1 MSYKNSL
8 FYKEPTFS
16 TTSFGRKK
24 TLDELEKDEK
34 FLEVSERFLQSVG
47 EKSDDVF
54 EYLRDSDFNLASGM
68 SRAMQSGKFTQQ
80 QKQDYAYLRREF
92 DNADLGSLKQ
102 FAGLVKDAGIDIISD
117 PTVIVASLAAPFT
130 GGTSL
135 AVRQGIASTGLK
147 AAKNFIGPQVPT
159 SVISGALKKEGK
171 QSVKK
176 AALVAGAEVGA
187 WMGLD
192 NHFRQTTELNTDLRK
207 LYSKPELV
215 GSVALGTLTGGLVG
229 GGIQKANLFYSK
241 MNRLYSDDSYIS
253 TKEGSFADKVYKVL
267 EIGDKV
273 KSMTIGSATSIL
285 DTKAKFAPSARE
297 LGNLVREDF
306 SKGFGTIYRKK
317 AELSH
322 GEQLD
327 NLRSEYHA
335 LFDEATAPI
344 RKTGTLNESD
354 ELDVI
359 KILRGNDPKQY
370 SEEIQSVA
378 LDLRALYNRV
388 FDDAIDAGLI
398 KEDRRLQNYFTR
410 SWNRQAIEDN
420 RPEFV
425 QKLVDEKIVK
435 NDIEAETLVD
445 NMLDKK
451 NELFSSH
458 SILLTQARTFKDL
471 NDNAFEK
478 FLNNDLNSMIT
489 YYMNA
494 ANTIQHKKSF
504 LLPGFSRKTNEQQFN
519 ERWIVPINEEL
530 KKARGKNRGLSKNDR
545 KNIRNLYRSVTG
557 QVDYFDNGLMQ
568 GAYDATK
575 LANAMA
581 YLPLATVSSLTEA
594 MIPLTKTGGSVTSP
608 VKDALKGVREG
619 HKIFVQDIPILLK
632 QKYKMPDSAIQ
643 KEMQQV
649 FLAMDEAF
657 AETTNRLTGEG
668 LQNEFLKK
676 VGRGFFRYNM
686 LIPWTKS
693 VQLASF
699 NIGKGLIKEN
709 LEALNKLSK
718 EGIDVINEVGTR
730 ELTRSEVRNIQK
742 LKNELFGLGIDINDG
757 LRWLNDGAKTSFSP
771 ARKEGVLTGEIEYAD
786 KFYKSVIQGAGR
798 FVNEVIMPVGRD
810 RARIPIFMT
819 NPKVDIFFQFL
830 RYPTVFSNTVL
841 KNYINSVIVNPKVNA
856 PKLGAFAFMATNLA
870 LATNYWRSNEEN
882 RDRIVEQGFER
893 EDVVRAFQRV
903 GLLGPLEYGY
913 RYGDSLEYNRNLYL
927 AAAGL
932 GGPTMSD
939 ITNLLLGRYGLTE
952 TLARKTPL
960 IGTKSMMNKY
970 FGANIYD
977 PITQTAREIDKE
989 TSYLFGIKDRPKDR
1003 RYTRTYNETYRREYS
1018 TGGLITG
1025 PKVSDTKENPADRV
1039 DPFTGEPYSDQMAR
1053 LGLAEGGNTLQEYE
1067 KKLNELED
1075 YIKKNRLVSK
1085 EARMSLLSGEGY
1097 NDPRF
1102 IKTTGN
1108 KLIDK
1113 YGMRPFPAEGSGKI
1127 LSTKE
1132 LGIEGEDSIINP
1144 HQVGMYNR
1152 SKDIIQYKDISGILP
1167 SQTPEATQIHEIVH
1181 RAANKS
1187 GWLDNFYKDKKLKEI
1202 APKVSGKR
1210 GKQLTNVINEALSHS
1225 YDHTLTNKKINS
1237 DELKEEIK
1245 FRVSLFNIR
1254 DDYKDKVTQE
1264 IFESL
1269 PALQENFENYL
1280 KELDEL

>member
-147 AAKNFIGPQVPT
+147 AAKNFIGPPVPT

-267 EIGDKV
+267 EFGDKV
-273 KSMTIGSATSIL
+273 KSKTIGSATSIL

-471 NDNAFEK
+471 NDNTFEK

-519 ERWIVPINEEL
+519 ERWIIPINQEL

-557 QVDYFDNGLMQ
+557 QVNYFDNELIQ

-709 LEALNKLSK
+709 LETLNKLSK

-810 RARIPIFMT
+810 RARIPTFMT
-819 NPKVDIFFQFL
+819 NPKLDILTQFL

-913 RYGDSLEYNRNLYL
+913 RYGDSLEYNRNPYL

-1003 RYTRTYNETYRREYS
+1003 RYTRTYNETYKREYS
-1018 TGGLITG
+1018 TGGLVTG
-1025 PKVSDTKENPADRV
+1025 PKVPDTAENPADRV
-1039 DPFTGEPYSDQMAR
+1039 DPFTGAPYSDQMAR
-1053 LGLAEGGNTLQEYE
+1053 LGLVKGGRANKDLNDIILQIEYARLIKDNPEYKDVSYEFFKNNAQLLMDNVKFAESKNKNLARGQNNLGSSASGYYQFLKGSVPTAYNRATNRFFTGEQSKIFQPILNSNDSSAVSESIQDALFLSNMFESKGSDKYLAPALFEGNTEASMNAYLYNHHT
-1067 KKLNELED
+1067 LS
-1075 YIKKNRLVSK
+1075 SK
-1085 EARMSLLSGEGY
+1085 
-1097 NDPRF
+1097 
-1102 IKTTGN
+1102 
-1108 KLIDK
+1108 
-1113 YGMRPFPAEGSGKI
+1113 
-1127 LSTKE
+1127 
-1132 LGIEGEDSIINP
+1132 
-1144 HQVGMYNR
+1144 
-1152 SKDIIQYKDISGILP
+1152 
-1167 SQTPEATQIHEIVH
+1167 
-1181 RAANKS
+1181 NKS
-1187 GWLDNFYKDKKLKEI
+1187 
-1202 APKVSGKR
+1202 
-1210 GKQLTNVINEALSHS
+1210 INNA
-1225 YDHTLTNKKINS
+1225 TVVQAKKIWEVN
-1237 DELKEEIK
+1237 
-1245 FRVSLFNIR
+1245 
-1254 DDYKDKVTQE
+1254 
-1264 IFESL
+1264 
-1269 PALQENFENYL
+1269 
-1280 KELDEL
+1280 